1 MVFHMPAGCNVEFH
15 QKINK
20 KKTNPETGS
29 AEIEKHLH
37 AEKEAQ
43 REGKVSPEENKLH
56 L

>member
-20 KKTNPETGS
+20 KTPETGS
-29 AEIEKHLH
+29 AEIEKHPH
-37 AEKEAQ
+37 TEKEAQ
-43 REGKVSPEENKLH
+43 REGNVSPEENKLH